1 MFLNSKIVISRF
13 EESANGVVLD
23 CPLTCFDG
31 SDDLHDQDGKW
42 VWLFSLM
49 YLIPSFYVIIFFFF
63 FFLTAER
70 RLVNFCVNIAS
81 WPLDIFPKKG

>member
-49 YLIPSFYVIIFFFF
+49 YLSPVS
-63 FFLTAER
+63 R
-70 RLVNFCVNIAS
+70 
-81 WPLDIFPKKG
+81 